1 MTRNLNPAARM
12 EKDVRRMAEGGGSGA
27 EKAASEG
34 WATVVGVCGG
44 TATLRASVP
53 ADNAGVCVESGV
65 GHPLVHAA
73 IHEARNAHDPAT
85 TRIQRAKLAE
95 GAHAVTLLCAG
106 SDGVGGKR
114 HKCGAK
120 DEMHCTRYRDAA
132 VRAEPAPI
140 QRNEGA

>member
-1 MTRNLNPAARM
+1 MGGRGGSDV
-12 EKDVRRMAEGGGSGA
+12 EKD
-27 EKAASEG
+27 ASEG
-34 WATVVGVCGG
+34 WTRWREYVAAR

-53 ADNAGVCVESGV
+53 ADDAGVCVESGV

-95 GAHAVTLLCAG
+95 GAHAVTLLCAV
-106 SDGVGGKR
+106 SDSVGGKR
-114 HKCGAK
+114 NKCHGTK
-120 DEMHCTRYRDAA
+120 DEMHCSRHRDAA

-140 QRNEGA
+140 QPNKSV